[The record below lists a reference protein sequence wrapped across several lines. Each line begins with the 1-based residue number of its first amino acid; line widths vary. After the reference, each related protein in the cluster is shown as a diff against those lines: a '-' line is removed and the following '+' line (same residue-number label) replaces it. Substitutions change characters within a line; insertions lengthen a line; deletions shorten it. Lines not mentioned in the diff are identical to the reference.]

1 MIRTYSLDRQGV
13 WAMLNGEGFSFD
25 QMVAFIESAPA
36 NIFFKDTSCR
46 YRVVSEVCSLIN
58 GGRDNSIIG
67 KTDVEIWADETVG
80 RRYYEDDLRIIETG
94 EGSEWIDEFPTPDGP
109 LFFLI
114 QKNPVYCDG
123 KLMGIVGLVSDVT
136 EQKRLE
142 RELKRLSITDQLTG
156 LYNRNFLELEFE
168 KPYPQDRYPIGL
180 IVLDCNNLKTV
191 NDVRGH
197 KFGDLMLRRIAA
209 EIQKVIPDDAIAAR
223 LGGDEFLIACPHT
236 SEEDIADLTVN
247 LKKRFELASDDV
259 VSLDAAMG
267 YSIAN
272 DVEASLSAS
281 LKEAD
286 SRMYADKAKAYER
299 QQ

>member
-1 MIRTYSLDRQGV
+1 
-13 WAMLNGEGFSFD
+13 MLNGEGLSFD

-36 NIFFKDTSCR
+36 NIFFKDASCR

-58 GGRDNSIIG
+58 GGHDNNIIG

-94 EGSEWIDEFPTPDGP
+94 EGSEWVDEFPAPEGS
-109 LFFLI
+109 LYFLI

-123 KLMGIVGLVSDVT
+123 KLMGIVGLVSDIT

-142 RELKRLSITDQLTG
+142 HELKRLSTTDQLTG
-156 LYNRNFLELEFE
+156 LYNRNFLELKFE
-168 KPYPQDRYPIGL
+168 ESYPDDRYPIGL
-180 IVLDCNNLKTV
+180 IVLDCNNLKTL

-209 EIQKVIPDDAIAAR
+209 EIQETIPDDAVAAR
-223 LGGDEFLIACPHT
+223 LGGDEFLIACLHT
-236 SEEDIADLTVN
+236 SEEEMSTLTAN

-259 VSLDAAMG
+259 VSLDAAIG
-267 YSIAN
+267 YSIAD
-272 DVEASLSAS
+272 DVEVSLHAAFR
-281 LKEAD
+281 EAD
-286 SRMYADKAKAYER
+286 ERMYVDKAKAHECHK
-299 QQ
+299 

>member
-1 MIRTYSLDRQGV
+1 M
-13 WAMLNGEGFSFD
+13 
-25 QMVAFIESAPA
+25 
-36 NIFFKDTSCR
+36 
-46 YRVVSEVCSLIN
+46 
-58 GGRDNSIIG
+58 
-67 KTDVEIWADETVG
+67 
-80 RRYYEDDLRIIETG
+80 
-94 EGSEWIDEFPTPDGP
+94 
-109 LFFLI
+109 
-114 QKNPVYCDG
+114 
-123 KLMGIVGLVSDVT
+123 
-136 EQKRLE
+136 
-142 RELKRLSITDQLTG
+142 
-156 LYNRNFLELEFE
+156 
-168 KPYPQDRYPIGL
+168 
-180 IVLDCNNLKTV
+180 LDCNNLKTV

-209 EIQKVIPDDAIAAR
+209 EIQKAIPDDAIAAR

>member
-1 MIRTYSLDRQGV
+1 
-13 WAMLNGEGFSFD
+13 MLNGEGFSFD

-94 EGSEWIDEFPTPDGP
+94 EGSEWIDEFPAPDGS
-109 LFFLI
+109 LYFLI

-123 KLMGIVGLVSDVT
+123 ELMGIVGLVSDVT

-168 KPYPQDRYPIGL
+168 KSYPQDCYPIGL

-197 KFGDLMLRRIAA
+197 KVGDLMLRRIAA
-209 EIQKVIPDDAIAAR
+209 EIKEAIPDDAIAAR
-223 LGGDEFLIACPHT
+223 LGGDEFLIACPRT
-236 SEEDIADLTVN
+236 SEEGIADLTAN

-272 DVEASLSAS
+272 DVEVSLSATV
-281 LKEAD
+281 KEAD
-286 SRMYADKAKAYER
+286 NRMYADKAKAHER
-299 QQ
+299 RKASCES

>member
-1 MIRTYSLDRQGV
+1 
-13 WAMLNGEGFSFD
+13 MLNGEGFSFD

-58 GGRDNSIIG
+58 GGHDNDIIG

-94 EGSEWIDEFPTPDGP
+94 EGSEWVDEFPTPDGT

-123 KLMGIVGLVSDVT
+123 ELMGIVGLVSDVT

-142 RELKRLSITDQLTG
+142 HELKHLSVTDQLTG

-168 KPYPQDRYPIGL
+168 KSYPQDRYPIGL
-180 IVLDCNNLKTV
+180 IVLDCNNLKIV

-197 KFGDLMLRRIAA
+197 KFGDLMLRRIAE
-209 EIQKVIPDDAIAAR
+209 EIQKTIPDDAIAAR

-236 SEEDIADLTVN
+236 SEEGIADLTAN

-272 DVEASLSAS
+272 DVEVSLSAV

-286 SRMYADKAKAYER
+286 SRMYADKAKVHER
-299 QQ
+299 RK